1 MTTRTRSAHT
11 YSPYGHSSAESLG
24 FNGERRDVI
33 TGFYL
38 LGTGYHRLFSPS
50 LMRFVSA
57 DSWSP
62 FGLGGLNCY
71 CYSQCDPIN
80 FVDPSGHMGR
90 KHGSVTFAVA
100 KKSSKEQSSAGPN
113 PLRQPGPSTIDHAT
127 PARTFS
133 PDALEL
139 VQHYRLEQ
147 QPLPKNSGYTLN
159 SDKAKYKGVLNEDQ
173 QRRLKLFK
181 LIIQD
186 LGASPNDAADFVT
199 LRIKPLHGA
208 TVNQHQLQL
217 GGYDRVTFTIE
228 DKVVTIRQIG
238 GHS

>member
-1 MTTRTRSAHT
+1 MTTKTRSAHT

-33 TGFYL
+33 TSFYQ

-50 LMRFVSA
+50 LMRFVSP

-71 CYSQCDPIN
+71 CYSQGDPIN
-80 FVDPSGHMGR
+80 FVDPSGHMGQKVR
-90 KHGSVTFAVA
+90 GTKHSRRAPKQGPQP
-100 KKSSKEQSSAGPN
+100 KPSA
-113 PLRQPGPSTIDHAT
+113 TDHAT
-127 PARTFS
+127 PARTLS
-133 PDALEL
+133 PEALEL
-139 VQHYRLEQ
+139 VQHYRLEE
-147 QPLPKNSGYTLN
+147 QPLPKNSGYTLI
-159 SDKAKYKGVLNEDQ
+159 SDKAKYKGALNEDQ
-173 QRRLKLFK
+173 QRRLNLFK
-181 LIIQD
+181 FTIQD

-217 GGYDRVTFTIE
+217 SGHDRVTFTVE
-228 DKVVTIRQIG
+228 DKVVIIRQVG

>member
-1 MTTRTRSAHT
+1 MNTKTRSAHT

-33 TGFYL
+33 TGFYP

-50 LMRFVSA
+50 LMRFVSP

-71 CYSQCDPIN
+71 CYSQGDPIN
-80 FVDPSGHMGR
+80 FVDPSGHMGKKVR
-90 KHGSVTFAVA
+90 GVKHSQRAPKHGPQP
-100 KKSSKEQSSAGPN
+100 KPSA
-113 PLRQPGPSTIDHAT
+113 TDHAT
-127 PARTFS
+127 PARTLS
-133 PDALEL
+133 PEALEL
-139 VQHYRLEQ
+139 VQHYRLEE
-147 QPLPKNSGYTLN
+147 QPLPKNSGYTLI
-159 SDKAKYKGVLNEDQ
+159 SDKAKYKGALNEDQ
-173 QRRLKLFK
+173 QRRLNLFK
-181 LIIQD
+181 FTIQD

-208 TVNQHQLQL
+208 TVTQHQLQL
-217 GGYDRVTFTIE
+217 SGHDRVTFTVE
-228 DKVVTIRQIG
+228 DKVVIIRQVG